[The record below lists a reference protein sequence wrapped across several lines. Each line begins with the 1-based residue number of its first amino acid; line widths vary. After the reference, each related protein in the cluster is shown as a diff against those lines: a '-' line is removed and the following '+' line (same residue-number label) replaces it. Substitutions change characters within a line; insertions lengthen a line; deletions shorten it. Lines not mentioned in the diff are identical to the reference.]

1 MPAYDLS
8 NVEVAVIDTQS
19 NTLRLLR
26 DVLARLGVKKIEL
39 YDSVTHAAQLL
50 TGGAP
55 DVVLVD
61 CDGPHESEAFRFI
74 RTFRNEPETPN
85 PYAIVIVTTWQ
96 ATPGQLMRTT
106 NSGADDL
113 ISKPLSPKQLQ
124 ERLHLLIDARKKF
137 VVTADYTGPDR
148 RKSPREGVQMPLIDV
163 PNTLRLKALGRW
175 PAGNLKQLMD
185 DAARRVNVQKRLRGA
200 IQVSFLIEYA
210 VPGLS
215 ARPAQKS
222 AIEHVSRVP
231 GIVEDMQRRLTG
243 APNPSAAETLCRAL
257 KAISEK
263 LCSTAEQGRVDP
275 GELTQ
280 ARKLADELMH
290 SVDSERPLEDM
301 KREVASAVAGYRS
314 RLEQLTQAKQ
324 QSGAA
329 QAAQADRDAKAP
341 AG

>member
-26 DVLARLGVKKIEL
+26 DVLSRLGVKKIEL
-39 YDSVTHAAQLL
+39 YDSIPHAAQLL

-61 CDGPHESEAFRFI
+61 CDGPHEAEAFRYI

-85 PYAIVIVTTWQ
+85 PYAVIIVTTWQ

-106 NSGADDL
+106 NCGADDL

-124 ERLHLLIDARKKF
+124 ERLHLLIEARKKF

-175 PAGNLKQLMD
+175 PVGNYKQMMD
-185 DAARRVNVQKRLRGA
+185 ESARQVNLQKRLRGA

-210 VPGLS
+210 VPGLT
-215 ARPAQKS
+215 ARPAQKT

-231 GIVEDMQRRLTG
+231 GIVEDMQRRLSG
-243 APNPSAAETLCRAL
+243 SPSPSSAETLCRAL

-263 LCSTAEQGRVDP
+263 LCSTAEQGRLDS
-275 GELTQ
+275 GEVAQ
-280 ARKLADELMH
+280 AQKLADELMH
-290 SVDSERPLEDM
+290 CVAPERPLEDM
-301 KREVASAVAGYRS
+301 RREVASAVAGYRS
-314 RLEQLTQAKQ
+314 RLEQLTLAKQ
-324 QSGAA
+324 GGGQTAPGP
-329 QAAQADRDAKAP
+329 DRDGKAP